1 MEQVQVDQHIQFLQ
15 LNNQVDKEQ
24 ILYLIQLLL
33 QEVEQEYTN

>member
-1 MEQVQVDQHIQFLQ
+1 MQVKVDQHIQCLQ
-15 LNNQVDKEQ
+15 VNNQDLKEQ